1 MDATE
6 AARLEA
12 ERLHR
17 ANVAAGGD
25 PTRPLVFALQ
35 EASNRG
41 LDVYALREGD
51 PQLKGGKATFDCQA
65 GGILYEDRG
74 SDFERAFLIA
84 HELGHVVLEG
94 GTLDVV
100 TVDVGS
106 TDRWKTHRWASIVSL
121 TTGRVSDVK

>member
-17 ANVAAGGD
+17 ASVAAGGD

-41 LDVYALREGD
+41 LMRTRCEKETHSLREAK
-51 PQLKGGKATFDCQA
+51 PRSTV
-65 GGILYEDRG
+65 R
-74 SDFERAFLIA
+74 
-84 HELGHVVLEG
+84 LEASS
-94 GTLDVV
+94 TRI
-100 TVDVGS
+100 VDQTS
-106 TDRWKTHRWASIVSL
+106 SARF
-121 TTGRVSDVK
+121 